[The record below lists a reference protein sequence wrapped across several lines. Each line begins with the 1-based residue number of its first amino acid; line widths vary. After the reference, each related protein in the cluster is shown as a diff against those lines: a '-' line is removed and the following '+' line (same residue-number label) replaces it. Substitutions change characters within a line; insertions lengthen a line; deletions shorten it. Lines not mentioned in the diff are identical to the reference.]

1 MVAVGAVPKG
11 PLGGG
16 TAVVPAY
23 AVGGIGHHVGTKA
36 VDGLKKHL
44 EFEPRV
50 GEGVAIT
57 GELYAEIARG
67 RIDFDRV
74 DITVPIQIVPNPSSF
89 IKNGQVIVRVNV
101 GATTEYYWNAQAGVQ
116 VQGLA
121 AVVMVVVWAA
131 WVKDCIALVDIE
143 RT

>member
-57 GELYAEIARG
+57 GELYAEIACSRLN
-67 RIDFDRV
+67 FDGV
-74 DITVPIQIVPNPSSF
+74 VVAAPIQIVPCP
-89 IKNGQVIVRVNV
+89 
-101 GATTEYYWNAQAGVQ
+101 
-116 VQGLA
+116 
-121 AVVMVVVWAA
+121 
-131 WVKDCIALVDIE
+131 
-143 RT
+143 